1 MFVEIEE
8 GMLLEDTIDNEHY
21 RVVSLVKSSAWLCN
35 AESTSLLF
43 KKESLKELRN
53 KFKSGQ
59 YRKINENF
67 LVVDRSALNDRQ
79 LEKLNTSSK
88 FCREVLALVH
98 NDPSYLC
105 PHGPKPLLK
114 NIRDKYGLSRKEQN
128 RLLLTYFQSG
138 FQDSAFLD
146 KRSSNSGNRTDSRY
160 NAGSRKQKESTT
172 HFLNESDL
180 KSMDKYM
187 RQYLRN
193 EIKSISQAYAD
204 MIENDYM
211 EIVTVESPSGS
222 PKQKQKLVSPE
233 KRPTER
239 QFRRYILGN
248 TTKEQRQAAKNTA
261 MNVRNN
267 ERVFRGTVVENVLGP
282 GHVVECDAQEMDIAL
297 ISSDYPDQAV
307 GRPILYAM
315 IDVQTQMILSVSLAM
330 DNNSVVGLTNLFA
343 NLIIDHKS
351 LLDQYGVTL
360 SDSLAENYTL
370 EELWPSDILP
380 RTMKYDNGSD
390 FISKPIGRILND
402 LNIDVE
408 YVSPGTGSLKPLVE
422 HLFGTIKRNLDDLLY
437 KNGLIDSKHNS
448 KHHKQSVLTFDEAY
462 AIVLNCVLRHNGHVL
477 ANYVTSAEMQQQGI
491 LPSPANLWKFQ
502 SENLMR
508 PKKVRNRDEFLY
520 NILLPAKASASRKG
534 IKFKGMHYFARND
547 TDLSI
552 SLFNT
557 GNKSYKFECR
567 YDPRDMGHLYYIQ
580 NGVLK
585 TLSLPEND
593 LRYSSYFGM
602 SEKQFDYLKGLEK
615 ANKQTTNDLNLQLRI
630 EERQK
635 NRAIIQNAKK
645 SSTKNSSTKDI
656 QQARKMEKEKI
667 SSENAFYKKFDVE
680 EYSEKNESDHASKK
694 GIAKKQDLSAERIS
708 ESESVPFAPDAGDNN
723 LTAEERNQK
732 AFEEQWAALEKYF

>member
-8 GMLLEDTIDNEHY
+8 GMLLEDTIDNERY

-105 PHGPKPLLK
+105 PRGPKPLLK

-315 IDVQTQMILSVSLAM
+315 IDVQTQMIL
-330 DNNSVVGLTNLFA
+330 
-343 NLIIDHKS
+343 
-351 LLDQYGVTL
+351 Y
-360 SDSLAENYTL
+360 
-370 EELWPSDILP
+370 
-380 RTMKYDNGSD
+380 
-390 FISKPIGRILND
+390 
-402 LNIDVE
+402 
-408 YVSPGTGSLKPLVE
+408 
-422 HLFGTIKRNLDDLLY
+422 
-437 KNGLIDSKHNS
+437 
-448 KHHKQSVLTFDEAY
+448 
-462 AIVLNCVLRHNGHVL
+462 
-477 ANYVTSAEMQQQGI
+477 
-491 LPSPANLWKFQ
+491 
-502 SENLMR
+502 
-508 PKKVRNRDEFLY
+508 
-520 NILLPAKASASRKG
+520 
-534 IKFKGMHYFARND
+534 
-547 TDLSI
+547 
-552 SLFNT
+552 
-557 GNKSYKFECR
+557 
-567 YDPRDMGHLYYIQ
+567 
-580 NGVLK
+580 
-585 TLSLPEND
+585 
-593 LRYSSYFGM
+593 
-602 SEKQFDYLKGLEK
+602 
-615 ANKQTTNDLNLQLRI
+615 
-630 EERQK
+630 
-635 NRAIIQNAKK
+635 
-645 SSTKNSSTKDI
+645 
-656 QQARKMEKEKI
+656 
-667 SSENAFYKKFDVE
+667 
-680 EYSEKNESDHASKK
+680 
-694 GIAKKQDLSAERIS
+694 
-708 ESESVPFAPDAGDNN
+708 
-723 LTAEERNQK
+723 
-732 AFEEQWAALEKYF
+732 